1 MKFDEIEYD
10 VEWLKNG
17 ITIQDII
24 KFHSNLK
31 KVKRQYEKHKMEF
44 YDLSD
49 IAKMAFGIHNNPY
62 LNINNELE
70 MIEFIKI
77 DDDKIIN
84 DVNIHFELKRR
95 HKPKYDF
102 TKYFA
107 SNVYGDLIR
116 VIERYNNAIGLINAA
131 YECKDDLLAKADRF
145 EESLTCYMHRIYG
158 NSNYSKCI
166 LRLSDNGTNSSSGEK
181 TYRMDCVYLADWKIR
196 TSYDVYTMDSLLSQK
211 LFVDYFHDLYP
222 ERFI

>member
-1 MKFDEIEYD
+1 MKFYEIEYD

-17 ITIQDII
+17 ISIQDII

-31 KVKRQYEKHKMEF
+31 KVKRQYEKYKMEF

-77 DDDKIIN
+77 DEEKIIN
-84 DVNIHFELKRR
+84 DVSIHFELKR
-95 HKPKYDF
+95 HKKPTYDF
-102 TKYFA
+102 ATYFT
-107 SNVYGDLIR
+107 SNVYGNLVRAID
-116 VIERYNNAIGLINAA
+116 RYNHAIGLINAA

-145 EESLTCYMHRIYG
+145 EESLTCYMHRIYS
-158 NSNYSKCI
+158 NSNYSRCI
-166 LRLSDNGTNSSSGEK
+166 LRLSNNGTKTSSGEK
-181 TYRMDCVYLADWKIR
+181 EYRMDYVYLADWKICS
-196 TSYDVYTMDSLLSQK
+196 SYDVYTMDSLLSRN

>member
-77 DDDKIIN
+77 DDEKIIN

-95 HKPKYDF
+95 HQPKYDF

-107 SNVYGDLIR
+107 SNVYIDLIR
-116 VIERYNNAIGLINAA
+116 VIDRYNNAIGLINAA

-145 EESLTCYMHRIYG
+145 VESLTCYMHRIYG

-181 TYRMDCVYLADWKIR
+181 SYRMDCVYLADWKIC
-196 TSYDVYTMDSLLSQK
+196 TSNDVYTMDSLLSQK